1 MDKERLNFHTAL
13 VNKIK
18 EWEGTEDFSAGST
31 NRQKLNRS
39 LNLLLGTNPDVL
51 VDFFDINTVPDNPRE
66 AMNLIRG
73 ADLNTLKDVE
83 IFRLKGLGDKLV
95 GHHEVAANTLGV
107 HLNNMSPSDRLDV
120 YKGMLDLGQKH
131 GMDPRQIMT
140 IPDAIH
146 RTIAHGGDFKGVKT
160 GAMLPIIIGERGV
173 DFLKRFE
180 KSINLQLGMG
190 RKAIADPSTQS
201 WKAAMAGAAQ
211 GLGLPDENMLFDME
225 TPLPVKGAA
234 SDVLAPLATSVKEIV
249 QAPGATPEII
259 TSQTREL
266 VQRTPLKEAKIQ
278 KLFAA
283 IKAGG
288 VHVEFDPR
296 TINMMATDPVS
307 MAVGGAV
314 EAAKTIRANPL
325 GAAAGVL
332 GGLDTESVK
341 LAREGQYGQAA
352 LQTAGG
358 ALLGAGV
365 EAVGKRAAP
374 MVMKLVPE
382 AGKMVLKPVVSAVAA
397 PLAAGMAGYQ
407 ALDLI
412 TTAAT
417 GKTLQETGQAAEQ
430 TKEKLRQQGM
440 SEYQLRRLARTGR
453 SKPR

>member
-73 ADLNTLKDVE
+73 ADLKTLKDVE

-146 RTIAHGGDFKGVKT
+146 RTVAHGGDFKGIKT
-160 GAMLPIIIGERGV
+160 GAMLPLVINERGV

-180 KSINLQLGMG
+180 SSINLQLGMG
-190 RKAIADPSTQS
+190 RKALADPSTQS
-201 WKAAMAGAAQ
+201 WKAAMKGAAQ

-225 TPLPVKGAA
+225 TPLPIKGAA
-234 SDVLAPLATSVKEIV
+234 SDVLAPLATDVKGIV
-249 QAPGATPEII
+249 QAEGATPEII
-259 TSQTREL
+259 TSQTKEL

-278 KLFAA
+278 KLFAE
-283 IKAGG
+283 IKGGNARMAG
-288 VHVEFDPR
+288 FDPNI
-296 TINMMATDPVS
+296 INMMAADPVG
-307 MAVGGAV
+307 MAVGGAA
-314 EAAKTIRANPL
+314 EIARANPV
-325 GAAAGVL
+325 GTAAGAL
-332 GGLDTESVK
+332 LGLDTEAVK

-352 LQTAGG
+352 VQTGLG
-358 ALLGAGV
+358 ALVGAGV
-365 EAVGKRAAP
+365 EAVGKRVAP
-374 MVMKLVPE
+374 MAMKLMPQ
-382 AGKMVLKPVVSAVAA
+382 AGKMVMGAVGAPV
-397 PLAAGMAGYQ
+397 AAGMAGYQ

-417 GKTLQETGQAAEQ
+417 GKTLAETGQAAEQ
-430 TKEKLRQQGM
+430 TKEELRQQGM
-440 SEYQLRRLARTGR
+440 SEYQLRRRARTGR
-453 SKPR
+453 

>member
-1 MDKERLNFHTAL
+1 MDKERLDFHTAL

-73 ADLNTLKDVE
+73 ADLKTLKDVE

-146 RTIAHGGDFKGVKT
+146 RTVAHGGDFKGIKT
-160 GAMLPIIIGERGV
+160 GAMLPLVINERGV

-180 KSINLQLGMG
+180 SSINLQLGMG
-190 RKAIADPSTQS
+190 RKALADPSTQS
-201 WKAAMAGAAQ
+201 WKAAMKGAAQ

-225 TPLPVKGAA
+225 TPLPIKGAA
-234 SDVLAPLATSVKEIV
+234 SDVLAPLATDVKGIV
-249 QAPGATPEII
+249 QAEGATPEII
-259 TSQTREL
+259 TSQTKEL

-278 KLFAA
+278 KLFAE
-283 IKAGG
+283 IKGGNARMAG
-288 VHVEFDPR
+288 FDPNI
-296 TINMMATDPVS
+296 INMMAADPVG
-307 MAVGGAV
+307 MAAAGAA
-314 EAAKTIRANPL
+314 EIARANPV
-325 GAAAGVL
+325 GTAAGAL
-332 GGLDTESVK
+332 LGLDTEAVK

-352 LQTAGG
+352 VQTGLG
-358 ALLGAGV
+358 ALVGAGV
-365 EAVGKRAAP
+365 EAVGKRVAP
-374 MVMKLVPE
+374 MAMKLMPQ
-382 AGKMVLKPVVSAVAA
+382 AGKMVMGAVGAPV
-397 PLAAGMAGYQ
+397 AAGMAGYQ

-417 GKTLQETGQAAEQ
+417 GQTLQETGQAAEQ
-430 TKEKLRQQGM
+430 TKEELRQQGM
-440 SEYQLRRLARTGR
+440 SEYQLRRRARTGR
-453 SKPR
+453 

>member
-1 MDKERLNFHTAL
+1 MDKERLDFHTAL

-51 VDFFDINTVPDNPRE
+51 VDFFDIDTVPDNPRE

-107 HLNNMSPSDRLDV
+107 HLNNMNPSDRLDV

-146 RTIAHGGDFKGVKT
+146 RTIAHGGDFKGIKT
-160 GAMLPIIIGERGV
+160 GAMLPVIIGESGTE
-173 DFLKRFE
+173 FLKRFE
-180 KSINLQLGMG
+180 QSINIQLGMG
-190 RKAIADPSTQS
+190 RKALADPSTQS

-278 KLFAA
+278 KLFAE

-288 VHVEFDPR
+288 ARVKFDPR

-307 MAVGGAV
+307 MAIGGAAEV
-314 EAAKTIRANPL
+314 TRTNPL
-325 GAAAGVL
+325 GTAVGALA
-332 GGLDTESVK
+332 GLDTEAVK
-341 LAREGQYGQAA
+341 LARQGQYGQAA
-352 LQTAGG
+352 VQAGTG
-358 ALLGAGV
+358 ALVGAGV
-365 EAVGKRAAP
+365 EAIGKRVAP
-374 MVMKLVPE
+374 MAMKLVPE
-382 AGKMVLKPVVSAVAA
+382 AGKMVLKPVVGALGA

-430 TKEKLRQQGM
+430 TKEELRQQGV
-440 SEYQLRRLARTGR
+440 SEYQLRRKARTGR

>member
-1 MDKERLNFHTAL
+1 MDKERLDFHTAL

-51 VDFFDINTVPDNPRE
+51 VDFFDIDTVPDNPRE

-73 ADLNTLKDVE
+73 ADLKTLKDVE

-146 RTIAHGGDFKGVKT
+146 RTIAHGGDFKGIKT
-160 GAMLPIIIGERGV
+160 GAMLPLIIGESGTQ
-173 DFLKRFE
+173 FLKRFE
-180 KSINLQLGMG
+180 QSINLQLGMG

-234 SDVLAPLATSVKEIV
+234 SDVLAPIAADVKSIV
-249 QAPGATPEII
+249 QAPGATPELI
-259 TSQTREL
+259 TSQTKEL
-266 VQRTPLKEAKIQ
+266 VERTPLKEAKIQ
-278 KLFAA
+278 RLFAE
-283 IKAGG
+283 IKGG
-288 VHVEFDPR
+288 NVRMSGFDPNI
-296 TINMMATDPVS
+296 INMMATDPVS
-307 MAVGGAV
+307 MAAGGVV
-314 EAAKTIRANPL
+314 EAAKTVRANLL
-325 GAAAGVL
+325 GAAVGVL

-358 ALLGAGV
+358 ALVGAGV
-365 EAVGKRAAP
+365 EAVGKRVAP
-374 MVMKLVPE
+374 MAMKLVPQ
-382 AGKMVLKPVVSAVAA
+382 AGKMVMGAVGA

-407 ALDLI
+407 ALDII

-430 TKEKLRQQGM
+430 TKEELRQQGM
-440 SEYQLRRLARTGR
+440 SEYQLRRRARTGR
-453 SKPR
+453 

>member
-1 MDKERLNFHTAL
+1 MDKERLDFHTAL

-18 EWEGTEDFSAGST
+18 EWEGTADFSAGST

-146 RTIAHGGDFKGVKT
+146 RTIAHGGDFKGIKT
-160 GAMLPIIIGERGV
+160 GAMLPVVIGESGTE
-173 DFLKRFE
+173 FLKRFE
-180 KSINLQLGMG
+180 QSINIQLGMG

-278 KLFAA
+278 KLFAE

-288 VHVEFDPR
+288 ARVKFDPR

-307 MAVGGAV
+307 MAAGGVV
-314 EAAKTIRANPL
+314 EAAKTVRANPL

-358 ALLGAGV
+358 ALVGAGV
-365 EAVGKRAAP
+365 EAVGKRVAP
-374 MVMKLVPE
+374 MAMKLIPK
-382 AGKMVLKPVVSAVAA
+382 GGTMVLGAVGA

-407 ALDLI
+407 ALDII

-430 TKEKLRQQGM
+430 TKEELRQQGM
-440 SEYQLRRLARTGR
+440 SEYQLRRRARTGR
-453 SKPR
+453 

>member
-1 MDKERLNFHTAL
+1 MDKERLDFHTAL

-18 EWEGTEDFSAGST
+18 EWEGTADFSAGST

-51 VDFFDINTVPDNPRE
+51 VDFFDIDTVPDNPRE

-73 ADLNTLKDVE
+73 ADLKTLKDVE

-146 RTIAHGGDFKGVKT
+146 RTIAHGGDFKGIKT
-160 GAMLPIIIGERGV
+160 GAMLPVVIGESGTE
-173 DFLKRFE
+173 FLKRFE
-180 KSINLQLGMG
+180 QSINIQLGMG

-249 QAPGATPEII
+249 QSPGATPEII
-259 TSQTREL
+259 TSQTKEL

-278 KLFAA
+278 RLFAE

-288 VHVEFDPR
+288 ARVKFDPR

-307 MAVGGAV
+307 MAAGGVV
-314 EAAKTIRANPL
+314 EAAKTVRANPL

-358 ALLGAGV
+358 ALVGAGV
-365 EAVGKRAAP
+365 EAVGKRVAP
-374 MVMKLVPE
+374 MAMKLIPK
-382 AGKMVLKPVVSAVAA
+382 GGTMVLGAVGA

-407 ALDLI
+407 ALDII

-430 TKEKLRQQGM
+430 TKEELRQQGM
-440 SEYQLRRLARTGR
+440 SEYQLRRRARTGR
-453 SKPR
+453 

>member
-1 MDKERLNFHTAL
+1 MDKERLDFHTAL

-51 VDFFDINTVPDNPRE
+51 VDFFDIDTVPDNPRE

-73 ADLNTLKDVE
+73 ADLKTLKDVE

-146 RTIAHGGDFKGVKT
+146 RTIAHGGDFKGIKT
-160 GAMLPIIIGERGV
+160 GAMLPLIIGESGTQ
-173 DFLKRFE
+173 FLKRFE
-180 KSINLQLGMG
+180 QSINLQLGMG

-234 SDVLAPLATSVKEIV
+234 SDVLAPIAADVKSIV
-249 QAPGATPEII
+249 QAPGATPELI
-259 TSQTREL
+259 TSQTKEL
-266 VQRTPLKEAKIQ
+266 VERTPLKEAKIQ
-278 KLFAA
+278 RLFAE
-283 IKAGG
+283 IKGG
-288 VHVEFDPR
+288 NVRMSGFDPNI
-296 TINMMATDPVS
+296 INMMATDPVS
-307 MAVGGAV
+307 MAAGGVV
-314 EAAKTIRANPL
+314 EAAKTVRANPL
-325 GAAAGVL
+325 GAAVGVL

-358 ALLGAGV
+358 ALVGAGV
-365 EAVGKRAAP
+365 EAVGKRVAP
-374 MVMKLVPE
+374 MAMKLIPQ
-382 AGKMVLKPVVSAVAA
+382 AGKMVMGAVGA

-407 ALDLI
+407 ALDII

-430 TKEKLRQQGM
+430 TKEELRQQGM

-453 SKPR
+453 

>member
-1 MDKERLNFHTAL
+1 MDKERLDFHTAL

-51 VDFFDINTVPDNPRE
+51 VDFFDIDTVPDNPRE

-73 ADLNTLKDVE
+73 ADLKTLKDVE

-146 RTIAHGGDFKGVKT
+146 RTIAHGGDFKGIKT
-160 GAMLPIIIGERGV
+160 GAMLPLIIGESGTQ
-173 DFLKRFE
+173 FLKRFE
-180 KSINLQLGMG
+180 QSINLQLGMG

-234 SDVLAPLATSVKEIV
+234 SDVLAPIAADVKSIV
-249 QAPGATPEII
+249 QAPGATPELI
-259 TSQTREL
+259 TSQTKEL
-266 VQRTPLKEAKIQ
+266 VERTPLKEAKIQ
-278 KLFAA
+278 RLFAE
-283 IKAGG
+283 IKGG
-288 VHVEFDPR
+288 NVRMSGFDPNI
-296 TINMMATDPVS
+296 INMMATDPVS
-307 MAVGGAV
+307 MAAGGVV
-314 EAAKTIRANPL
+314 EAAKTVRANPL
-325 GAAAGVL
+325 GAAVGVL

-352 LQTAGG
+352 LRTTGG
-358 ALLGAGV
+358 ALVGAGV
-365 EAVGKRAAP
+365 EAVGKRVAP
-374 MVMKLVPE
+374 MAMKLIPQ
-382 AGKMVLKPVVSAVAA
+382 AGKMVMGAVGA

-407 ALDLI
+407 ALDII

-430 TKEKLRQQGM
+430 TKEELRQQGM
-440 SEYQLRRLARTGR
+440 SEYQLRRRARTGR
-453 SKPR
+453 

>member
-1 MDKERLNFHTAL
+1 MDKERLDFHTAL

-51 VDFFDINTVPDNPRE
+51 VDFFDINTVPDDPRE

-73 ADLNTLKDVE
+73 ADLKTLKDVE

-146 RTIAHGGDFKGVKT
+146 RTVAHGGDFKGIKT
-160 GAMLPIIIGERGV
+160 GAMLPLVINERGV

-180 KSINLQLGMG
+180 SSINLQLGMG
-190 RKAIADPSTQS
+190 RKALADPSTQS
-201 WKAAMAGAAQ
+201 WKAAMKGAAQ

-225 TPLPVKGAA
+225 TPLPIKGAA
-234 SDVLAPLATSVKEIV
+234 SDVLAPLATDVKGIV
-249 QAPGATPEII
+249 QAEGATPEII
-259 TSQTREL
+259 TSQTKEL

-278 KLFAA
+278 KLFAE
-283 IKAGG
+283 IKGGNARMAG
-288 VHVEFDPR
+288 FDPNI
-296 TINMMATDPVS
+296 INMMATDPVG
-307 MAVGGAV
+307 MAAAGAA
-314 EAAKTIRANPL
+314 EIARANPV
-325 GAAAGVL
+325 GTAAGAL
-332 GGLDTESVK
+332 LGLDTEAVK

-352 LQTAGG
+352 VQTGLG
-358 ALLGAGV
+358 ALVGAGV
-365 EAVGKRAAP
+365 EAVGKRVAP
-374 MVMKLVPE
+374 MAMKLMPQ
-382 AGKMVLKPVVSAVAA
+382 AGKMVMGAVGAPV
-397 PLAAGMAGYQ
+397 AAGMAGYQ

-430 TKEKLRQQGM
+430 TKEELRQQGM
-440 SEYQLRRLARTGR
+440 SEAQMRRRFRTGR
-453 SKPR
+453 

>member
-1 MDKERLNFHTAL
+1 MDKERLDFHTAL

-51 VDFFDINTVPDNPRE
+51 VDFFDIDTVPDNPRD

-73 ADLNTLKDVE
+73 ADLKTLKDVE

-146 RTIAHGGDFKGVKT
+146 RTIAHGGDFKGIKT
-160 GAMLPIIIGERGV
+160 GAMLPLIIGESGTQ
-173 DFLKRFE
+173 FLKRFE
-180 KSINLQLGMG
+180 QSINLQLGMG

-201 WKAAMAGAAQ
+201 WKAAMVGAAQ
-211 GLGLPDENMLFDME
+211 GLGLPDETMLFDME
-225 TPLPVKGAA
+225 TPLPIKGTA
-234 SDVLAPLATSVKEIV
+234 SDVLAPIAADVKSIV
-249 QAPGATPEII
+249 QAPGATPELI
-259 TSQTREL
+259 TSQTKEL
-266 VQRTPLKEAKIQ
+266 VERTPLKEAKIQ
-278 KLFAA
+278 RLFAE
-283 IKAGG
+283 IKGGNVRMAG
-288 VHVEFDPR
+288 FDPNI
-296 TINMMATDPVS
+296 INMMATDPVS
-307 MAVGGAV
+307 MAAGGVV
-314 EAAKTIRANPL
+314 EAAKTVRANPL

-358 ALLGAGV
+358 ALVGAGV
-365 EAVGKRAAP
+365 EAVGKRVAP
-374 MVMKLVPE
+374 MAMKLIPQ
-382 AGKMVLKPVVSAVAA
+382 AGKMVMGAVGA

-407 ALDLI
+407 ALDII

-430 TKEKLRQQGM
+430 TKEELRQQGM
-440 SEYQLRRLARTGR
+440 SEYQLRRRARTGR
-453 SKPR
+453 

>member
-1 MDKERLNFHTAL
+1 MDKERLDFHTAL

-51 VDFFDINTVPDNPRE
+51 VDFFDIDTVPDNPRE

-73 ADLNTLKDVE
+73 ADLKTLKDVE

-146 RTIAHGGDFKGVKT
+146 RTIAHGGDFKGIKT
-160 GAMLPIIIGERGV
+160 GAMLPLIIGESGTQ
-173 DFLKRFE
+173 FLKRFE
-180 KSINLQLGMG
+180 QSINLQLGMG

-234 SDVLAPLATSVKEIV
+234 SDVLAPIAADVKSIV
-249 QAPGATPEII
+249 QAPGATPELI
-259 TSQTREL
+259 TSQTKEL
-266 VQRTPLKEAKIQ
+266 VERTPLKEAKIQ
-278 KLFAA
+278 RLFAE
-283 IKAGG
+283 IKGG
-288 VHVEFDPR
+288 NVRMSGFDPNI
-296 TINMMATDPVS
+296 INMMATDPVS
-307 MAVGGAV
+307 MAAGGVV
-314 EAAKTIRANPL
+314 EAAKTVRANPL
-325 GAAAGVL
+325 GAAVGVL

-358 ALLGAGV
+358 ALVGAGI
-365 EAVGKRAAP
+365 EAVGKRVAP
-374 MVMKLVPE
+374 MAMKLIPQ
-382 AGKMVLKPVVSAVAA
+382 AGKMVMGAVGA

-407 ALDLI
+407 ALDII

-430 TKEKLRQQGM
+430 TKEELRQQGM
-440 SEYQLRRLARTGR
+440 SEYQLRRRARTGR
-453 SKPR
+453 

>member
-1 MDKERLNFHTAL
+1 MDKERLDFHTAL

-73 ADLNTLKDVE
+73 ADLKTLKDVE

-146 RTIAHGGDFKGVKT
+146 RTVAHGGDFKGIKT
-160 GAMLPIIIGERGV
+160 GAMLPVVINERGV

-180 KSINLQLGMG
+180 SSINLQLGMG
-190 RKAIADPSTQS
+190 RKALADPSTQS
-201 WKAAMAGAAQ
+201 WKAAMKGAAQ

-225 TPLPVKGAA
+225 TPLPIKGAA
-234 SDVLAPLATSVKEIV
+234 SDVLAPLATDVKGIV
-249 QAPGATPEII
+249 QAEGATPEII
-259 TSQTREL
+259 TSQTKEL
-266 VQRTPLKEAKIQ
+266 VERTPLKEAKIQ
-278 KLFAA
+278 RLFAE
-283 IKAGG
+283 IKGGNARMAG
-288 VHVEFDPR
+288 FDPNI
-296 TINMMATDPVS
+296 INMMAADPVG
-307 MAVGGAV
+307 MAAAGAA
-314 EAAKTIRANPL
+314 EIARANPV
-325 GAAAGVL
+325 GTAAGAL
-332 GGLDTESVK
+332 LGLDTEAVK

-352 LQTAGG
+352 VQTGLG
-358 ALLGAGV
+358 ALVGAGV
-365 EAVGKRAAP
+365 EAVGKRVAP
-374 MVMKLVPE
+374 MAMKLVPQ
-382 AGKMVLKPVVSAVAA
+382 AGKMVMGAVGAPV
-397 PLAAGMAGYQ
+397 AAGMAGYQ

-417 GKTLQETGQAAEQ
+417 GKTLAETGQAAVQ
-430 TKEKLRQQGM
+430 TKEELRQQGM
-440 SEYQLRRLARTGR
+440 SEYQLRRRARTGR
-453 SKPR
+453 

>member
-1 MDKERLNFHTAL
+1 MDKERLDFHTAL

-18 EWEGTEDFSAGST
+18 EWEGTADFSAGST

-51 VDFFDINTVPDNPRE
+51 VDFFDINTVPDDPRE

-73 ADLNTLKDVE
+73 ADLKTLKDVE

-146 RTIAHGGDFKGVKT
+146 RTIAHGGDFKGIKT
-160 GAMLPIIIGERGV
+160 GAMLPLIIGESGTQ
-173 DFLKRFE
+173 FLKRFE
-180 KSINLQLGMG
+180 QSINLQLGMG

-234 SDVLAPLATSVKEIV
+234 SDVLAPIAADVKSIV
-249 QAPGATPEII
+249 QAPGATPELI
-259 TSQTREL
+259 TSQTKEL
-266 VQRTPLKEAKIQ
+266 VERTPLKEAKIQ
-278 KLFAA
+278 RLFAE
-283 IKAGG
+283 IKGG
-288 VHVEFDPR
+288 NVRMSGFDPNI
-296 TINMMATDPVS
+296 INMMATDPVS
-307 MAVGGAV
+307 MAAGGVV
-314 EAAKTIRANPL
+314 EAAKTVRANPL
-325 GAAAGVL
+325 GAAVGVL

-358 ALLGAGV
+358 ALVGAGV
-365 EAVGKRAAP
+365 EAVGKRVAP
-374 MVMKLVPE
+374 MAMKLIPQ
-382 AGKMVLKPVVSAVAA
+382 AGKMVMGAVGA

-407 ALDLI
+407 ALDII

-430 TKEKLRQQGM
+430 TKEELRQQGM

-453 SKPR
+453 

>member
-1 MDKERLNFHTAL
+1 
-13 VNKIK
+13 
-18 EWEGTEDFSAGST
+18 
-31 NRQKLNRS
+31 
-39 LNLLLGTNPDVL
+39 
-51 VDFFDINTVPDNPRE
+51 
-66 AMNLIRG
+66 MNLIRG

-146 RTIAHGGDFKGVKT
+146 RTIAHGGDFKGIKT
-160 GAMLPIIIGERGV
+160 GAMLPVIIGESGTE
-173 DFLKRFE
+173 FLKRFE
-180 KSINLQLGMG
+180 QSINIQLGMG

-278 KLFAA
+278 KLFAE

-288 VHVEFDPR
+288 ARVKFDPR

-307 MAVGGAV
+307 MAAGGVV

-341 LAREGQYGQAA
+341 LAREGQYRQAA

-358 ALLGAGV
+358 ALVGAGV
-365 EAVGKRAAP
+365 EAVGKRVAP
-374 MVMKLVPE
+374 MAMKLIPK
-382 AGKMVLKPVVSAVAA
+382 GGTMVLGAVGA

-407 ALDLI
+407 ALDII

-430 TKEKLRQQGM
+430 TKEELRQQGM
-440 SEYQLRRLARTGR
+440 SEYQLRRRARTGR
-453 SKPR
+453 